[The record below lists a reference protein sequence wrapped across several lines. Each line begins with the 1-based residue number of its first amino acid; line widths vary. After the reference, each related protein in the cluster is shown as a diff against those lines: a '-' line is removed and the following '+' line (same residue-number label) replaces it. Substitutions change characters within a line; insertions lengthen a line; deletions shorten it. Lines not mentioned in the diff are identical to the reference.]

1 MYIINTY
8 IKSSTIKKYKYNL
21 QIMFSTVKQIL
32 TSYNSYL
39 KSIMSLSIHVLEMKS
54 KTNLSEFILQEK
66 MLTASKF
73 NIVLPLNGAI
83 GMKYCFW

>member
-1 MYIINTY
+1 
-8 IKSSTIKKYKYNL
+8 
-21 QIMFSTVKQIL
+21 
-32 TSYNSYL
+32 
-39 KSIMSLSIHVLEMKS
+39 MKS